1 MKLGLSS
8 YSLYGAMQAG
18 RMTILDSIRYVAEQG
33 GEHIEIVPLGFDLIA
48 EPELAD
54 QIREEAA
61 RAGIAVSNYA
71 IGANFLKDDDQ
82 AYRQEIERV
91 KQHVDVANRLGVKL
105 MRHDVASRPIPEA
118 TLNHYIDDLPLLVE
132 ACREVADYAAQ
143 YGITTSIENHG
154 FYVQGSDRVLTLVE
168 RVNRDNFRTTL
179 DIGNFLCVDEDPAVA
194 VRKSI
199 AYASMVHVKD
209 FYYRPSGMEL
219 GDGWFRSAGGNYLRG
234 SIVGHGDL
242 DMQEILKTIKQSGY
256 SGFVSVEFEGKE
268 DCEWASKVGMDNVR
282 NIWNAN

>member
-71 IGANFLKDDDQ
+71 IGANFLKEDEQ
-82 AYRQEIERV
+82 GYRQEIERV

-118 TLNHYIDDLPLLVE
+118 TLNHYIDDLPMLVE
-132 ACREVADYAAQ
+132 ACQEVADYAAQ
-143 YGITTSIENHG
+143 YGITTSVENHG
-154 FYVQGSDRVLTLVE
+154 YYVQGSDRVLTLVE

-179 DIGNFLCVDEDPAVA
+179 DIGNFLCVDEDPTVA

-209 FYYRPSGMEL
+209 FYYRPSKVKT
-219 GDGWFRSAGGNYLRG
+219 GDGWFRTAGGNHLRG
-234 SIVGHGDL
+234 SVVGHGDL
-242 DMQEILKTIKQSGY
+242 DMHEILKTIKQSGY
-256 SGFVSVEFEGKE
+256 SGFVSIEFEGKE

-282 NIWNAN
+282 KIWDAN

>member
-61 RAGIAVSNYA
+61 RAGIALSNYA
-71 IGANFLKDDDQ
+71 IGANFLKEDEQ
-82 AYRQEIERV
+82 GYRQEIERV

-118 TLNHYIDDLPLLVE
+118 TLNHYIDDLPMLVE
-132 ACREVADYAAQ
+132 ACQEVADYAAQ
-143 YGITTSIENHG
+143 YGITTSVENHG
-154 FYVQGSDRVLTLVE
+154 YYVQGSDRVLTLVE

-179 DIGNFLCVDEDPAVA
+179 DIGNFLCVDEDPTVA

-209 FYYRPSGMEL
+209 FYYRPSKVET
-219 GDGWFRSAGGNYLRG
+219 GDGWFRTAGGNHLRG
-234 SIVGHGDL
+234 SVVGHGDL
-242 DMQEILKTIKQSGY
+242 DMHEILRTIKQSGY
-256 SGFVSVEFEGKE
+256 SGFVSIEFEGKE

-282 NIWNAN
+282 KIWDAN